1 MEKLSGSRSLNMP
14 SDLQHGWRLIINL
27 WHISQ
32 RNENRPCKVK
42 QGSSSCERQCGKR
55 PETLLIERDSAFA
68 GLPVTPT
75 LILSSLLLSAIP
87 HRWESVKTE
96 NRHFPQARYTFV
108 STAFFYFKKAQYY
121 TVTACFPPTL
131 QNHLDKYCSVFSSS
145 TQVTIRKKDQEDF
158 CFDQTLIY
166 RQF

>member
-55 PETLLIERDSAFA
+55 PETLLIERGSAFE
-68 GLPVTPT
+68 GLSVTPT
-75 LILSSLLLSAIP
+75 LVFSSLLLSAIP

-96 NRHFPQARYTFV
+96 NRHFPQARYTLV
-108 STAFFYFKKAQYY
+108 SIILHCYCMFSPNITKSFGQK
-121 TVTACFPPTL
+121 L
-131 QNHLDKYCSVFSSS
+131 QCLFELNPSNNKEKGSRGFLFWSNFNLQAILVH
-145 TQVTIRKKDQEDF
+145 
-158 CFDQTLIY
+158 
-166 RQF
+166 